1 VAEPP
6 VLGFAGLLRQLRVQ
20 ASLTQEELARAAG
33 VSPRSVSDLER
44 GINRT
49 ARKETAELLAGALN
63 LGEPVRALFV
73 AAARG
78 RAPAA
83 EVLAAAQALVLSAG
97 QSSQPVPQDR
107 AAPQDPGAAAGPQ
120 WSGCPYLGLVPFGE
134 DEARV
139 FYGRDEL
146 AARLLGRLAGTGIL
160 LLAGESGAG
169 KSSLLRAGLLPLLA
183 AGALGPGSQDW
194 PRLVIRPTSRPLR
207 ELAARLADLS
217 GAEPDS
223 MYRSLSAA
231 PGEAPML
238 IELAVRTAAARGAA
252 PGPVPETAVPEALAP
267 RLVLIVDQLE
277 ELFTAGED
285 ASAGQAE
292 REAFIAVLHAAAT
305 VPAGPHKL
313 PPALVIAAVRAD
325 FLGRL
330 IAYPPLKSALE
341 NGPFTV
347 GPMSEAEL
355 RFAITGPAAEAGL
368 AVELALV
375 EAVLAE
381 LREGAGHEP
390 ASGALPLISQAMA
403 ATWEHREESEL
414 TLRAYRR
421 AGGVA
426 DAVNRSAQAA
436 YDALTSRQ
444 KGAARLVFTQLTVIT
459 PEGQFARRRCSR
471 AELHLPGPKL
481 AADIDAVIDSFAVHR
496 LLVLGTGSVEI
507 SHDILLQA
515 WRQFRDWLGD
525 DQLDRALYSQVI
537 TDARTWDLNR
547 RDSSYLY
554 QPGRLA
560 TIDAAAARWKD
571 APTRYP
577 PLAATSEAFLRTAHR
592 AASRST
598 RWRRAVIAGLAAL
611 TLIAVGAAGIAVHDE
626 AIAAHDEAIA
636 AQQQAIALSS
646 QLTTESFVIA
656 SYEPLTARR
665 LAVAAWRVAATPQAM
680 DAMAG
685 LLTEQQQEGMLPGD
699 PADRGVRAVAFS
711 PSGGVLASGYGDG
724 TVRLWDLA
732 TGQAAGDVAVA
743 GAGPG
748 GAVTGL
754 AFSPDGAVLA
764 SVDAAGTV
772 RLRDLRTGRTVGTLD
787 PAGLSAETVTAV
799 AFGPDGKLLASADAD
814 GTVRL
819 WSAVTGRP
827 AGAVLRAG
835 SGPGG
840 VTAVAFS
847 PDGKLLAST
856 DAAGTVRLWSAAT
869 GLPASPV
876 LRTGTAPGGVTAVS
890 FSPDGT
896 LLAIGD
902 ADGTVRLWDRSAGQ
916 LMGSPH
922 LAGTGS
928 GNSVN
933 AVAFS
938 PSGQLLA
945 SADAD
950 GTVRLW
956 DWSTGQAPD
965 APLQADDF
973 VGGVS
978 GVAFGP
984 SGQLLA
990 SADANGVVRLWN
1002 LATGRAGHVLQ
1013 AEKGAPTGVT
1023 QEEVSLDVRAVAFS
1037 PNGMLVVTADPDG
1050 TVRLWSVVTG
1060 RQVGGA
1066 LPAGNG
1072 ARGVT
1077 GVAFSPDGQRLASAD
1092 ANGTVRL
1099 WKMTGRAV
1107 GAPLLTLASS
1117 RGVNGIAFSPDGQ
1130 LLATANMDGTVRLW
1144 DPATGRAVGAPLPA
1158 DRGPGGGVTA
1168 VAFSPDDQLLA
1179 SADANG
1185 RVRLWDLATRQPQGA
1200 PLAADTG
1207 PGGGVTAVAFS
1218 PDGKLL
1224 ASADADG
1231 TVRLWD
1237 PLTGQPEGA
1246 PLIVDLGHTVT
1257 GVAFSRDG
1265 SLLAASDG
1273 DGYVRAWQIA
1283 PLTDPYA
1290 ALCAD
1295 VGAPTQAD
1303 WARYFP
1309 GQQHPQV
1316 C

>member
-1 VAEPP
+1 
-6 VLGFAGLLRQLRVQ
+6 
-20 ASLTQEELARAAG
+20 
-33 VSPRSVSDLER
+33 
-44 GINRT
+44 
-49 ARKETAELLAGALN
+49 
-63 LGEPVRALFV
+63 
-73 AAARG
+73 
-78 RAPAA
+78 
-83 EVLAAAQALVLSAG
+83 
-97 QSSQPVPQDR
+97 
-107 AAPQDPGAAAGPQ
+107 
-120 WSGCPYLGLVPFGE
+120 
-134 DEARV
+134 
-139 FYGRDEL
+139 
-146 AARLLGRLAGTGIL
+146 
-160 LLAGESGAG
+160 
-169 KSSLLRAGLLPLLA
+169 
-183 AGALGPGSQDW
+183 
-194 PRLVIRPTSRPLR
+194 
-207 ELAARLADLS
+207 
-217 GAEPDS
+217 
-223 MYRSLSAA
+223 
-231 PGEAPML
+231 
-238 IELAVRTAAARGAA
+238 
-252 PGPVPETAVPEALAP
+252 VPEAAAP
-267 RLVLIVDQLE
+267 RLVLVVDQLE
-277 ELFTAGED
+277 ELFTAGDD

-341 NGPFTV
+341 SGPFTV

-355 RFAITGPAAEAGL
+355 RLAMTGPAAEAGL

-381 LREGAGHEP
+381 LREGAGNEP

-403 ATWEHREESEL
+403 ATWEHREGSEL

-481 AADIDAVIDSFAVHR
+481 AADIDAVIDRFAVHR

-560 TIDAAAARWKD
+560 SIDAAAARWKD

-598 RWRRAVIAGLAAL
+598 RWRRAVIVGLAAL
-611 TLIAVGAAGIAVHDE
+611 TLIAVGAAGIAARDE
-626 AIAAHDEAIA
+626 AIAAHDEAVTA
-636 AQQQAIALSS
+636 RQQAIALSS
-646 QLTTESFVIA
+646 QLTTESFIIA
-656 SYEPLTARR
+656 SAEPLTARR
-665 LAVAAWRVAATPQAM
+665 LAAAAWRVSATPQAM
-680 DAMAG
+680 AAMAG
-685 LLTEQQQEGMLPGD
+685 LLTEQQQDGMLPGD
-699 PADRGVRAVAFS
+699 QADGGVRTAVFS
-711 PSGGVLASGYGDG
+711 PSGSVLASGYGDG

-732 TGQAAGDVAVA
+732 TGQAAGDLAVA
-743 GAGPG
+743 GAGSG

-772 RLRDLRTGRTVGTLD
+772 RLWDLRTGHSLRTLE
-787 PAGLSAETVTAV
+787 PAGLSAET
-799 AFGPDGKLLASADAD
+799 
-814 GTVRL
+814 
-819 WSAVTGRP
+819 
-827 AGAVLRAG
+827 
-835 SGPGG
+835 

-847 PDGKLLAST
+847 PDGKLLASA
-856 DAAGTVRLWSAAT
+856 DAAGTVRLWSAVTGQPYGAVLQAGTGGVTALAFSPGGALLAGADAAGTVRLWDPAT
-869 GLPASPV
+869 GRPAGAA
-876 LRTGTAPGGVTAVS
+876 LRTGTVPGGVTSVT
-890 FSPDGT
+890 FSPDGA

-916 LMGSPH
+916 VTGSSH
-922 LAGTGS
+922 LAGAGP
-928 GNSVN
+928 GGSVN

-945 SADAD
+945 NADAD
-950 GTVRLW
+950 GTIRLW
-956 DWSTGQAPD
+956 DRSTGQAPD
-965 APLQADDF
+965 APLEADDDA

-978 GVAFGP
+978 EVAF
-984 SGQLLA
+984 SATSQLLA
-990 SADANGVVRLWN
+990 SANANGTMLLWD
-1002 LATGRAGHVLQ
+1002 LATGRAVRIQ
-1013 AEKGAPTGVT
+1013 VEPVSPTALP
-1023 QEEVSLDVRAVAFS
+1023 QEEVSLDVRAAAFS
-1037 PNGMLVVTADPDG
+1037 PDGKLVATADPDG
-1050 TVRLWSVVTG
+1050 TVRLWSAVTG
-1060 RQVGGA
+1060 SEVDAA

-1072 ARGVT
+1072 SRGVT

-1092 ANGTVRL
+1092 ANGTLRL

-1107 GAPLLTLASS
+1107 GARLLTLASP
-1117 RGVNGIAFSPDGQ
+1117 RGVTGIAFSPDGQ
-1130 LLATANMDGTVRLW
+1130 LLATASMDGMVRLW

-1158 DRGPGGGVTA
+1158 DRGPGGGVTG
-1168 VAFSPDDQLLA
+1168 VAFSPDGQLLA

-1185 RVRLWDLATRQPQGA
+1185 TVRLWDLVTRQPQGA

-1246 PLIVDLGHTVT
+1246 PLIVDLGHSVT

-1265 SLLAASDG
+1265 SLLAAGDG
-1273 DGYVRAWQIA
+1273 DGYVRTWQIA

-1295 VGAPTQAD
+1295 VGAPTRAD

-1309 GQQHPQV
+1309 GQQHPRV